1 MLKQFS
7 LLLMLLISGVCC
19 ALAQTAQTYNAPVRW
34 EKYKVGEREVSLLF
48 PKLPVL
54 IEDSDICR
62 EEEGNKYAAY
72 ADGIVYGLNIT
83 YKTKQKVPDSVC
95 PKKIKFSEQN
105 FQDRLKELKTSL
117 KTSEET
123 KSNQNGVE
131 TIKIKGNLF
140 TYWLI
145 NDFNNKR
152 WFELWASEEKEN
164 VESIKNFVESFK
176 IEKKPQGIEIGE
188 GSNRTLGDE
197 TTTSETVLDSK
208 EKNIN
213 QTEEIAP
220 LRLILKPRANYT
232 DAARQT
238 QVQGTVTLRV
248 MFLGSGGI
256 GSISPVNAL
265 PYGLTEQSI
274 AAARKIVFIPAKKNR
289 VRISVAKLVQYSF
302 AIY

>member
-1 MLKQFS
+1 
-7 LLLMLLISGVCC
+7 MLLSSGVFC

-34 EKYKVGEREVSLLF
+34 EKYKVGEREVSLLL
-48 PKLPVL
+48 PKLPV
-54 IEDSDICR
+54 IIPNSNICN
-62 EEEGNKYAAY
+62 EEEGNQYAAY

-83 YKTKQKVPDSVC
+83 YKTKQKTSKYVC
-95 PKKIKFSEQN
+95 PQKNKFDEQS
-105 FQDRLKELKTSL
+105 FQNRLKELKASL

-164 VESIKNFVESFK
+164 IESIKNFVESFK
-176 IEKKPQGIEIGE
+176 IEKNPQGIEIGE

-213 QTEEIAP
+213 QTEEVVP

-232 DAARQT
+232 DAARQA
-238 QVQGTVTLRV
+238 QIQGTVTLRV
-248 MFLGSGGI
+248 AFLASGGI
-256 GSISPVNAL
+256 GSISPASTL
-265 PYGLTEQSI
+265 THGLTEQAI